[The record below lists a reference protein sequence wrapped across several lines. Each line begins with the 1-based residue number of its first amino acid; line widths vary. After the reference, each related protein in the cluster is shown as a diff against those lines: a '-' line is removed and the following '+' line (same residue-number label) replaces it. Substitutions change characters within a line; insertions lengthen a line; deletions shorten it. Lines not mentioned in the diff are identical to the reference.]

1 MGKKTSN
8 RIHRPY
14 LPPFFSGTSG
24 FTIIEIIMVIV
35 LLGIIT
41 TVAGMLIFQ
50 GSKSYWTEEIRKDI
64 TTQGRYAVE
73 RMAREIRN
81 IDCVVSGNNCR
92 PTAAT
97 ITSFTASELR
107 FFNTGKLGRGF
118 RLNST
123 NLELCR
129 NSTSCATADVLA
141 SNVSSLSFQ
150 YLDKDGNTTA
160 TVGSIWSIVAS
171 LTLTR
176 ENQSVDFRIQ
186 IHPRAFKK

>member
-1 MGKKTSN
+1 MGKKN
-8 RIHRPY
+8 RSFIDKPY
-14 LPPFFSGTSG
+14 LSSLFSGIRG
-24 FTIIEIIMVIV
+24 FTIIELIMVIV
-35 LLGIIT
+35 LLVIIT
-41 TVAGMLIFQ
+41 TVASMLIFQ
-50 GSKSYWTEEIRKDI
+50 GAKSYWTEEIRNDI
-64 TTQGRYAVE
+64 TTQGRYATE
-73 RMAREIRN
+73 RMARDIRN

-107 FFNTGKLGRGF
+107 FFNTYKLGKGF
-118 RLNST
+118 WLNGT
-123 NLELCR
+123 NLEMCR